1 MFVPEKLRLNLF
13 KPVLIPKNSEF
24 VKRYG
29 LVASPSAHYTGDVL
43 ALINQD
49 KIQSLMEGERIM
61 DMLNKEDEEKS
72 KHSE

>member
-1 MFVPEKLRLNLF
+1 MFVPEKLRLNLY

-29 LVASPSAHYTGDVL
+29 FIASPEAHYTGDVL
-43 ALINQD
+43 ALINED
-49 KIQSLMEGERIM
+49 KIQSLMEGERILQ
-61 DMLNKEDEEKS
+61 MLNKEDEEKS